1 MSCDPNL
8 AGTIGAQF
16 VGLFSSES
24 SQIMDTGSSRLS
36 DQLQSLQGELR
47 STLNSFF
54 LSFCTFNN
62 DLQRALIQDFQAS
75 QAAFRELIQ
84 LNNAN
89 VSLQLAMEKIEIVGV
104 YGLFF
109 IIFIYLLFL

>member
-8 AGTIGAQF
+8 FGTIGAQF

-36 DQLQSLQGELR
+36 DQLQSLNGELR

-54 LSFCTFNN
+54 LSFCSFDK
-62 DLQRALIQDFQAS
+62 DLQRTVMQDFQAS

>member
-16 VGLFSSES
+16 VGLFSAES

-36 DQLQSLQGELR
+36 DQLQNLTNQYR
-47 STLNSFF
+47 STLNSYF
-54 LSFCTFNN
+54 LTFCGT
-62 DLQRALIQDFQAS
+62 DVETQKAVMQEFQAS
-75 QAAFRELIQ
+75 QAAFREVIQ

-89 VSLQLAMEKIEIVGV
+89 VSLQLSMEKIEIIGV